1 MVKRVYLSKRKMGS
15 NDSRK
20 NKKRTLRKKGR
31 SLKKVGGLSLFG
43 KNKDSKRP
51 ETFAARLAAFVLE
64 NHKGNVEFEEEGGFK
79 EGQPYIFGILPF
91 LHLNISYKDFRRLS
105 RVGEKSKINR
115 LNSLCTESEAV
126 KSIKD
131 KVDFRCLPQS
141 KKGVFGITDAT
152 LANINSKDKW
162 NSRTHGRKIL
172 AEIKKNMEFQVKKG
186 LISDKSLAWS
196 IGFTN

>member
-1 MVKRVYLSKRKMGS
+1 MVKRVYS
-15 NDSRK
+15 
-20 NKKRTLRKKGR
+20 NKKKMVSTNSQKNERGALRKKGI
-31 SLKKVGGLSLFG
+31 SKKVGGLSLFG
-43 KNKDSKRP
+43 KKDSKRP

-115 LNSLCTESEAV
+115 LNSLCTKSEAV
-126 KSIKD
+126 KSIQD